1 MPWWDNEPDAAFNQ
15 RAGQDF
21 FQRFQQQGK
30 PQLEQTIQTSE
41 EEEDAKGIRGF
52 LGDVVGAPVSGLG
65 KGITEA
71 VGAGIEGLEW
81 YDQNVVANIWDNGL
95 GQGLA
100 LASGRDYSDD
110 WKYNNLSGFQ
120 RFAAG
125 MLADPTTYLGVSSI
139 GATAL
144 KGSALATRSVAIS
157 RGLGAAS
164 KTARAADMALDYPF
178 RKALQGAVAA
188 GKPIG
193 RGVKE
198 AVGKS
203 DFLTDTFR
211 TLGRP
216 SNDYLRRNSGT
227 QVRQVSEALLRRRAG
242 SNTIPYTGAQASEI
256 LKDSV
261 NEVDAWIRAGRPNTG
276 DVPDTLS
283 QTLHTYISGS
293 GGTRLDYRGITK
305 RRWEHARRFLSGTS
319 KRTPASQ
326 DIERVDNII
335 DVVRSSFRDDAYD
348 EGTVLN
354 AAALLSTHAGND
366 KLSQEIIL
374 GTADTKTLDN
384 LKEWIT
390 DSATGLRDKE
400 LANPWW
406 APSDSTINTGGWSQ
420 AVNDL
425 GSAVEKQVTRDLHK
439 GQELARRVMH
449 NVNILPGHGSNT
461 GEFANWFDPHYQR
474 FWVNGFDKNVVAPFT
489 HLVLG
494 FAFFPVSNVMEEAF
508 QGLVGSRSSTTP
520 WAINFTEFMNS
531 WDVLAE
537 THQLPL
543 SITQGIRRGERSAAA
558 FGEEAISSRAI
569 ALQSGRTS
577 KGGLFTDE
585 GLVSYIF
592 GGKALQKSNTWS
604 ADMRRGYLLNRF
616 NDLIE
621 DGFPDLVDLS
631 DPNWDA
637 LRKANFADRI
647 KMQMNFGIAAVA
659 EGADPD
665 EVVTRITRSLTD
677 TEQEYKRI
685 DRLVDAFNTHP
696 RAKEYLSN
704 NVDGLLSPDS
714 RSDVIGKAFDLARD
728 DTALQLDTVHLKI
741 SDWADDA
748 LEMVK
753 EVDDP
758 DSYLQALSQ
767 LDDAR
772 KVMDR
777 LHGRNAEMGSQ
788 IATEEG
794 LKASHRWNADKLK
807 EFKNSYRRFNKQANE
822 IVNES
827 IDRLKASG
835 SLSDTGIKELDEMSA
850 LYAKRSKLFTA
861 EAEELRQVDRD
872 ILPSKGLFRA
882 DVAVRN
888 QYFDAQKAIRQKYRG
903 KIDEVEA
910 AIPTMKEE
918 WFEAGVEK
926 QLRSARD
933 QLEGVDLQTRQ
944 AAIAGLEDPSE
955 LSDDFT
961 RLWDDVEVDAA
972 RTAQDSGASVS
983 DARAELWEMKTI
995 EDAMA
1000 STETQNEFLGDVDSI
1015 FRGTDVD
1022 NVPWETVI
1030 PEYQNMEKEWKEF
1043 YLGLNV
1049 VDNVPVVAD
1058 DVVKA
1063 TEELTQ
1069 NYAQALKQLDTNKA
1083 KQLSKT
1089 AWQDSL
1095 DNYHKFFTNY
1105 DDGRTFHTV
1114 MRTAFPFWRYNYQ
1127 RWPRLATLVKKHP
1140 WVLTNQYRMIQANR
1154 DGDIRIPGTGFRINP
1169 SGGTYLNSLRNI
1181 MKDGGFYWQGYGNPL
1196 RQGVDLA
1203 QRMGFSPGP
1212 SITAVEAAVDPAK
1225 ANRRIG
1231 EEIPTAI
1238 SILTDTA
1245 TGVGAQIP
1253 GNIGKGFSDVGESF
1267 REVFPSR
1274 FQDFGTNSV
1283 LADRGIHPYLATA
1296 EETKSAAEHYARS
1309 SLLRGFTGNMASR
1322 ATEGTR
1328 QMEDDQI
1335 KLAGENG
1342 VPQDKIDLAVRKG
1355 EDPTRAQDDDGKFYI
1370 NVATRRQLAA
1380 AHPEWERLIA
1390 LRSSFKKPDEAQLRK
1405 ERFRS
1410 LNSIKLLEDSVQTRL
1425 APIYAAF
1432 DRGEVS
1438 GEQFRDARKSELDK
1452 IRGARETHD
1461 LNFPRATRPQDERDQ
1476 RVDILAQDYWAI
1488 EAPTLD
1494 TGLPDWDTLNNQR
1507 ASFLVQNKTTADE
1520 TKYITETWLRKRF
1533 EDDPLMARTEVE
1545 LKEAQDLMGEYQDL
1559 PKYPGLS
1566 EQEQELAEQGL
1577 QLMDQIRQSN
1587 PQYTTSQALT
1597 ILARQD
1603 PSMAQAVRRAL
1614 TVQSRLRAN
1623 PNLNERSK
1631 FWKSNPL
1638 LDKYYGR

>member
-1 MPWWDNEPDAAFNQ
+1 MPWWDNEPQSAFNQ
-15 RAGQDF
+15 RASQDF
-21 FQRFQQQGK
+21 FQRFQQQQK
-30 PQLEQTIQTSE
+30 PQLDQTIQTNE
-41 EEEDAKGIRGF
+41 EEEDGNKILGF

-71 VGAGIEGLEW
+71 LGKGMEGLEW
-81 YDQNVVANIWDNGL
+81 YDQNVVANIWDNGM
-95 GQGLA
+95 GQTLA

-110 WKYNNLSGFQ
+110 WKYNNLNGFQ

-144 KGSALATRSVAIS
+144 KGSALATRSVAIQ
-157 RGLGAAS
+157 RGLGA
-164 KTARAADMALDYPF
+164 TARATKAADMALDYPF
-178 RKALQGAVAA
+178 RKALQGAVAG

-193 RGVKE
+193 KGVKA
-198 AVGKS
+198 AVGQS
-203 DFLTDTFR
+203 DFLTDVFR

-227 QVRQVSEALLRRRAG
+227 QVRTVAGALLRRRAG
-242 SNTIPYTGAQASEI
+242 SDTIPYTGAQASEI
-256 LKDSV
+256 LVEAV
-261 NEVDAWIRAGRPNTG
+261 NDVDTWIRAGRPK
-276 DVPDTLS
+276 DAAPDTLA
-283 QTLHTYISGS
+283 QTLHTYVSGS

-305 RRWEHARRFLSGTS
+305 RRWENARRFLTGTS
-319 KRTPASQ
+319 KETPASK
-326 DIERVDNII
+326 DLERVDDII
-335 DVVRSSFRDDAYD
+335 DTVRNSFRDDAYD
-348 EGTVLN
+348 EGAVKN
-354 AAALLSTHAGND
+354 ASALLATHAGND

-374 GTADTKTLDN
+374 GTADPKVLDD
-384 LKEWIT
+384 LTEWIT

-400 LANPWW
+400 LSNPWW
-406 APSDSTINTGGWSQ
+406 APSADTINTGGWAQ
-420 AVNDL
+420 AIDDL
-425 GSAVEKQVTRDLHK
+425 GNAVEKQVTRDLHK
-439 GQELARRVMH
+439 GQELARSVMD

-461 GEFANWFDPHYQR
+461 GEFANWFDPHYQK
-474 FWVNGFDKNVVAPFT
+474 FWVNGFDKRVVAPFT

-508 QGLVGSRSSTTP
+508 QGMVGSRSSTTP

-543 SITQGIRRGERSAAA
+543 SITQGIRRSERAAA
-558 FGEEAISSRAI
+558 SFGEEAISSRAI

-577 KGGLFTDE
+577 KSGLFTDE

-592 GGKALQKSNTWS
+592 GGKALQKSNIWS

-621 DGFPDLVDLS
+621 DGFPEIADLA
-631 DPNWDA
+631 DPNWEV
-637 LRKANFADRI
+637 LRKSNYATRV

-665 EVVTRITRSLTD
+665 EVVARITRSLTD

-685 DRLVDAFNTHP
+685 DRLVDAFDTHP
-696 RAKEYLSN
+696 RAKEFLSN
-704 NVDGLLSPDS
+704 NVDGLLTPEN
-714 RSDVIGKAFDLARD
+714 RSDVIGQAFDLARD

-794 LKASHRWNADKLK
+794 LKASHRWNADKLR
-807 EFKNSYRRFNKQANE
+807 EFQNSYRRFNKQANTL
-822 IVNES
+822 VNES
-827 IDRLKASG
+827 VERLKASG
-835 SLSDTGIKELDEMSA
+835 SLSDVGIKELDEMSA
-850 LYAKRSKLFTA
+850 LYQKRARLFTA

-888 QYFDAQKAIRQKYRG
+888 QYFDAQKAIRSKYRSQ
-903 KIDEVEA
+903 IDEVEA
-910 AIPTMKEE
+910 AIPTMKEG

-926 QLRSARD
+926 QLRAARD
-933 QLEGVDLQTRQ
+933 QMEGIDLQNRQ

-955 LSDDFT
+955 ISDEFT
-961 RLWDDVEVDAA
+961 RLWDDVEVDAT
-972 RTAQDSGASVS
+972 RTAQDSGASIS
-983 DARAELWEMKTI
+983 DARAEIWEMKTI
-995 EDAMA
+995 EDAM
-1000 STETQNEFLGDVDSI
+1000 SSVETQNEFLGDVDSI
-1015 FRGTDVD
+1015 FRGTDAD

-1030 PEYQNMEKEWKEF
+1030 PKYEDLEKTWKEF

-1049 VDNVPVVAD
+1049 IDNVPVVAD

-1063 TEELTQ
+1063 TEGLTQ
-1069 NYAQALKQLDTNKA
+1069 KYAQALKQLDVPKA
-1083 KQLSKT
+1083 QQLSKT

-1140 WVLTNQYRMIQANR
+1140 WVLMNQYRMIQANR

-1181 MKDGGFYWQGYGNPL
+1181 MKDGGFHWEGYGNPL

-1203 QRMGFSPGP
+1203 QRIGFSPGP
-1212 SITAVEAAVDPAK
+1212 SITAIEAVTDPAK

-1231 EEIPTAI
+1231 EEIPTAL
-1238 SILTDTA
+1238 SILSDTA
-1245 TGVGAQIP
+1245 IGVGSQIP
-1253 GNIGKGFSDVGESF
+1253 GGIGGGFSQVGESF
-1267 REVFPSR
+1267 REVLPSR
-1274 FQDFGTNSV
+1274 FQDYGTNSV
-1283 LADRGIHPYLATA
+1283 LADRGIHPYLATD
-1296 EETKSAAEHYARS
+1296 EERRSAAEHYSRS

-1335 KLAGENG
+1335 SAAEERGI
-1342 VPQDKIDLAVRKG
+1342 PQDEIKLAVRRG
-1355 EDPTRAQDDDGKFYI
+1355 RDPTMAKDENGKFYLSI
-1370 NVATRRQLAA
+1370 VERRKLKE

-1390 LRSSFKKPDEAQLRK
+1390 LRSSFKKPDEAQERK

-1410 LNSIKLLEDSVQTRL
+1410 LNSIKLLEDSVEERL
-1425 APIYAAF
+1425 APVYAAF

-1461 LNFPRATRPQDERDQ
+1461 LNFPQATRPPDERDQ
-1476 RVDILAQDYWAI
+1476 RADLLAQDYWAI
-1488 EAPTLD
+1488 EAPID
-1494 TGLPDWDTLNNQR
+1494 STGLPDWDSLENQR
-1507 ASFLVQNKTTADE
+1507 ASFLVQSKATAEE

-1533 EDDPLMARTEVE
+1533 EDNPLMASTEVE
-1545 LKEAQDLMGEYQDL
+1545 LKEAQELMGDYQDI

-1566 EQEQELAEQGL
+1566 DRDEETAEQGF
-1577 QLMDQIRQSN
+1577 QLIEQIRQAQ
-1587 PQYTTSQALT
+1587 PQVTTAQAIT

-1603 PSMAQAVRRAL
+1603 PSMAQLVRRAL
-1614 TVQSRLRAN
+1614 TIQSRLRAN
-1623 PNLNERSK
+1623 PTLNERSK